1 MQAKRRK
8 VQMYKPTTA
17 RELFDI
23 ATEGREADEFDCVP
37 FDQKEDVYLM
47 ALAVDAVNGCIDALD
62 ALEQDAPEMF
72 DALAVVVY

>member
-1 MQAKRRK
+1 MSKFQ
-8 VQMYKPTTA
+8 PTTA

-23 ATEGREADEFDCVP
+23 ATEGYASDEFDCVP
-37 FDQKEDVYLM
+37 SSQKDDVHLM

-72 DALAVVVY
+72 DALAVVIH

>member
-1 MQAKRRK
+1 
-8 VQMYKPTTA
+8 MYKPTTA

-23 ATEGREADEFDCVP
+23 ATEGRESDEFDCVP

>member
-1 MQAKRRK
+1 
-8 VQMYKPTTA
+8 
-17 RELFDI
+17 
-23 ATEGREADEFDCVP
+23 VP